1 MKHYF
6 NKISRRAFLSAIG
19 VMAATSMMT
28 ACAQTPVADKD
39 EGITFQP
46 QTKSL
51 IFDDKAFVVN
61 SVGYGITH
69 DGYVQVDFTMVNHL
83 DKVVE
88 INSAEPDDGHLNL
101 MVRAYFDGS
110 YIPETPVNT
119 GDDNLLEANLN
130 PHDEDGVNISDYSLE
145 GSVYFK
151 EPETWSNV
159 AVVLSLTDTIDEE
172 DVTKEVIFTFNKV

>member
-1 MKHYF
+1 MKNF

-28 ACAQTPVADKD
+28 ACAQTPAADKD
-39 EGITFQP
+39 EDITFQP

-61 SVGYGITH
+61 SVGYGVTH
-69 DGYVQVDFTMVNHL
+69 DGYIQVDFTMVNHL

-110 YIPETPVNT
+110 YVPEIPVNT

-151 EPETWSNV
+151 EPETWSSV
-159 AVVLSLTDTIDEE
+159 AVVLNLTDIVDEE
-172 DVTKEVIFTFNKV
+172 EVTKEVVFIFNKV